1 MDRIEIITKI
11 DPVLIEKNPYC
22 IDDKIDIVSLLPD
35 YWNFMKIHGYDIL
48 TISSHKCLFLYD
60 KIFF

>member
-11 DPVLIEKNPYC
+11 DPVLIENNPYC
-22 IDDKIDIVSLLPD
+22 IDEKIDIVSLLPD
-35 YWNFMKIHGYDIL
+35 YWNFMKIHGYDIF